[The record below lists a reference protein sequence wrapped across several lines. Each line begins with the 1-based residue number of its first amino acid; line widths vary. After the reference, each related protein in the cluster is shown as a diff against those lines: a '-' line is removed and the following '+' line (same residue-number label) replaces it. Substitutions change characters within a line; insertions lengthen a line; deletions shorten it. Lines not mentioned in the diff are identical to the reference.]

1 MTPEKLY
8 ELFRLEV
15 DDIATPYLWS
25 DEEFYAYLN
34 EAQDL
39 HITEIGGIA
48 DRSSQFTKITYKA
61 GNKFLNFDPRILRI
75 KGAWNGNN
83 KRIDVVNLDNLEGV
97 AMVDDYGSRSLTGLD
112 DSLTGP
118 VCAIITDVE
127 EDKMQL
133 YPIPETDGFIKLYVF
148 RRALHEIVFDSEE
161 FEVAPQYHLNLLNW
175 VKYKAYGK
183 QDVETFDGKKAA
195 EFRTEFTAGVDKA
208 GRDRAARHD
217 RKRVV
222 SYGGIPMS

>member
-15 DDIATPYLWS
+15 DDLAEPYLWE
-25 DEEFYAYLN
+25 DMEFYAYLN

-48 DRSSQFTKITYKA
+48 DRSSQFTKLTYKA
-61 GNKFLNFDPRILRI
+61 DTQFLKYDDRILRI
-75 KGAWNGNN
+75 KGAWDEDNR
-83 KRIDVVNLDNLEGV
+83 RISVKNLDNLDGV
-97 AMVDDYGSRSLTGLD
+97 AMGDDYGARTLTGLD

-118 VCAIITDVE
+118 VCTIITDVE
-127 EDKMQL
+127 DGKIQL
-133 YPIPETDGFIKLYVF
+133 YPIPEATGYIQLYVF
-148 RRALHEIVFDSEE
+148 RRALHELDDESEE
-161 FEVAPQYHLNLLNW
+161 FEIASPYHLNLLNW
-175 VKYKAYGK
+175 VKYKAYSK
-183 QDVETFDGKKAA
+183 QDVETFDNKKAA
-195 EFRTEFTAGVDKA
+195 EFRAEFTAGVEKA
-208 GRDRAARHD
+208 GRDREARHD